1 MKTIKLFCIITALL
15 FTVDCSAISIRSDS
29 VIIRIHFLHGSKPK
43 REFRHEEDRWF
54 GGVLGGHAG
63 IEISPNKILN
73 FQPKS
78 RPHLFSKRSIINSK
92 FSFHDTISF
101 YEILG
106 GKSDSVKK
114 TIISIKIS
122 AKQKNVLD
130 SIVLAYTK
138 RCPYDYAFFGM
149 RCGSAVYDVLAQTGV
164 VRKLPFK
171 KTWRRIFYPRKL
183 RRLLEYGNI
192 TGFVSIRKENG
203 SKKRKWEKD

>member
-1 MKTIKLFCIITALL
+1 MKTIKLFCLIAALL
-15 FTVDCSAISIRSDS
+15 FTIDCLAISQQSDS
-29 VIIRIHFLHGSKPK
+29 VIIRVHFLHGSKPK

-63 IEISPNKILN
+63 IEIDPNKIFN

-122 AKQKNVLD
+122 ANQKSILD
-130 SIVLAYTK
+130 SIVIAYTK

-149 RCGSAVYDVLAQTGV
+149 RCGAAAYDVLAKAGV
-164 VRKLPFK
+164 VRKLSFK
-171 KTWRRIFYPRKL
+171 KKWRRIFYPRKL

-192 TGFVSIRKENG
+192 KGVVSIRKVKG
-203 SKKRKWEKD
+203 SNKRKWEKD